1 MRRSKVSF
9 LLEYKELM
17 LLEKV
22 SYLEPCLVEGIQSAR
37 KTKDKYRV
45 KFIYEDLQE
54 SLAALSFHAGLV
66 KLSDEKELLLNLYEK
81 IKGYLV
87 LSHGFQK
94 SIGKRR
100 FEL

>member
-17 LLEKV
+17 LLKKA
-22 SYLEPCLVEGIQSAR
+22 SYLEPCIFESIKSAR

-45 KFIYEDLQE
+45 KFICEDLQE
-54 SLAALSFHAGLV
+54 SLGALFFLAGLV
-66 KLSDEKELLLNLYEK
+66 KSADEKGSILNLYEK

-87 LSHGFQK
+87 LSYGFK
-94 SIGKRR
+94 RSIAKRR